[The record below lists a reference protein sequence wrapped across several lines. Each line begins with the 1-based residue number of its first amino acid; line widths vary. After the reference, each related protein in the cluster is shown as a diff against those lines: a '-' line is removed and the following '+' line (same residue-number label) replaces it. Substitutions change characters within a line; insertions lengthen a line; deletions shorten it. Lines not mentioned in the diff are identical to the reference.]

1 MKTVF
6 TGDMLFHV
14 WANQSAPTGRRSD
27 GRVHFDGPTL
37 YSYGRHFALGHIM
50 PDGAALLNADSYSI
64 STSKHQTQTRRAV
77 RGVAYSVPNL
87 TDLANGYAFRA
98 DPANARDSIVR
109 HVTENALRYP
119 DDSAVYLLTLAK
131 RPRAWPSIKAAAE
144 RARDKRKADEK
155 AREIASRKG
164 EAERMA
170 ALTERE
176 FSDLIA
182 ARLESKNWGQ
192 FPTGRDWPKQEY
204 RNARPSE
211 NAAALATE
219 LHRMGVTARAHC
231 GKRVIAT
238 LKTRL
243 ASVRGQARE
252 LAKWESHGEAL
263 AYFRRVKEAG
273 RALFAER
280 MGHGPLGRDANKRLG
295 NIAAWFLAHD
305 RAALIRPD
313 GRATLESI
321 VANCATLESEAAARE
336 TAERMEKER
345 AAREA
350 WLAGEGPRHVRFSD
364 ATGAAMLR
372 AVGVERDESG
382 AIVGGTLETSH
393 GADVPL
399 PHALKAF
406 AFVRRVVATGQA
418 WHANG
423 HTIRVGHFRVDTIDA
438 AGTMRAGCHTLHLAE
453 MERLAAELGTGAAD
467 LQPSDSAL
475 ELTKGAA

>member
-6 TGDMLFHV
+6 SGDMLFHV

-64 STSKHQTQTRRAV
+64 STSKHQSQTRRAV

-144 RARDKRKADEK
+144 RARDKAKAAEK

-170 ALTERE
+170 ALTDGE

-182 ARLESKNWGQ
+182 ARIDSPAWGR
-192 FPTGRDWPKQEY
+192 F
-204 RNARPSE
+204 ARPNGYGHDHRKATPAE
-211 NAAALATE
+211 TLATFATE

-231 GKRVIAT
+231 GKRTIAT

-295 NIAAWFLAHD
+295 AIAAWFLAHD
-305 RAALIRPD
+305 RAALISPA
-313 GRATLESI
+313 GRVTLESI

-423 HTIRVGHFRVDTIDA
+423 HTIRVGHFRVDSIAPD
-438 AGTMRAGCHTLHLAE
+438 GTMRAGCHTLHLAE

-475 ELTKGAA
+475 ELTRGAA